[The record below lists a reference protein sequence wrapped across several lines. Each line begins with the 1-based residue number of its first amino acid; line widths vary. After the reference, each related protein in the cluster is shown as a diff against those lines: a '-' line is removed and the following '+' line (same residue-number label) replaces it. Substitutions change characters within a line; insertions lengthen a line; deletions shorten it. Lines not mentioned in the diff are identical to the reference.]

1 MKNHAISLIL
11 LICFSGSLHSQ
22 NEENPWLFE
31 FGFNSVNAENSD
43 NTSYKLPTL
52 SLSRYIFK
60 NFSVGINYSEN
71 EINVSNEDLYYYSL
85 DGIIKYNFPSES
97 KFLGVDTNPYL
108 YAGYGLSNFGESDIS
123 LASKNTSY
131 GPSFG
136 AGIDFQISKNIAL
149 NTGISY
155 KSLNEKNAYSNLQH
169 VVGIKFNFGKGDSD
183 GDGVPDKKD
192 QCPDLPGLSELSGCP
207 DSDGDGISDLTDQCP
222 NRPGL
227 NSMNG
232 CPDSDGDGFSDLTD
246 PCPNSAG
253 IDGEPCPD
261 SDGDGL
267 NDNLDNCPDVA
278 GPESNGGCKL
288 ADIDNDGVPNI
299 NDNCPN
305 EAGDKDFGGCPKIPT
320 SLSNFLNN
328 YSEFF
333 FDFDSYELNQNQ
345 ISNIYDLSKILDQ
358 YDYIKVNIDGHASSE
373 GKPDYNLQLSQNRSN
388 TIKNTLIE
396 NGIQDSR
403 LNTRAF
409 GEHNPGYPEIP
420 LSERKKNR
428 RVILSINMDF

>member
-31 FGFNSVNAENSD
+31 FGFNSVNAEDSD
-43 NTSYKLPTL
+43 KTSYKLPTL

-71 EINVSNEDLYYYSL
+71 DINVSNEDLYYYSL
-85 DGIIKYNFPSES
+85 DGIVKYNFPSES

-149 NTGISY
+149 NTGINY
-155 KSLNEKNAYSNLQH
+155 KALDEKNAYSNLQH

-192 QCPDLPGLSELSGCP
+192 QCPDLPGLSELGGCP
-207 DSDGDGISDLTDQCP
+207 DSDGDGISDLVDQCP
-222 NRPGL
+222 NKPGL
-227 NSMNG
+227 NSMRG
-232 CPDSDGDGFSDLTD
+232 CPDTDGDGFSDLSD
-246 PCPNSAG
+246 PCPNNAG
-253 IDGEPCPD
+253 INGEPCPD

-267 NDNLDNCPDVA
+267 NDNTDNCPNEA

-288 ADIDNDGVPNI
+288 VDVDNDGIPNI
-299 NDNCPN
+299 DDSCPN
-305 EAGDKDFGGCPKIPT
+305 EAGEKRLNGCPKMPI
-320 SLSNFLNN
+320 SLSIFLNS
-328 YSEFF
+328 YSDYS
-333 FDFDSYELNQNQ
+333 FDFDSYELNQVQ
-345 ISNIYDLSKILDQ
+345 ISNISDLSKILIK
-358 YDYIKVNIDGHASSE
+358 YDYVKLVIDGHASSE
-373 GKPDYNLQLSQNRSN
+373 GESEYNMQLSQNRSN
-388 TIKNTLIE
+388 SVKNTLIN
-396 NGIQDSR
+396 NGVKDSR
-403 LNTRAF
+403 LKTRAY
-409 GEHNPGYPEIP
+409 GESMPSYPDFP

-428 RVILSINMDF
+428 RVKISVEN